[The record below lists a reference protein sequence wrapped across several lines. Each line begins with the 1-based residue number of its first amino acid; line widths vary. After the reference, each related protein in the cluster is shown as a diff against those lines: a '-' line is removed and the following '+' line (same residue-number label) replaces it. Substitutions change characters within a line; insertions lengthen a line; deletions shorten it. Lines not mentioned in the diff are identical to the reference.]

1 MESPDQ
7 EKNETGTPS
16 VSRPEGFNDQL
27 IQAYRAELE
36 RLQEADSEERNG
48 LYVQALELGIDIIRG
63 DV

>member
-1 MESPDQ
+1 MESPNQ
-7 EKNETGTPS
+7 ENSESRVSS
-16 VSRPEGFNDQL
+16 VGRSDGFNDQL